1 MTSCADILTEMKAS
15 PSERKYIER
24 RVKEGGDS
32 AEITEEII
40 QDIENQRFR
49 DDSNELSK
57 TNTVAFLDKL
67 KQVSTKV
74 KKPYNALFRFLVGD
88 KSGITSRS
96 LARAQARSGYFA
108 SKLRMPKY
116 DVETLRTLAANEIN
130 KNNFQLI
137 LENYK
142 IEFEESDFNFGG
154 EWDPNDI
161 KNIGQLKKEIIKGG
175 DNFWGD
181 HILLQLLQ
189 KKLKLNIIILNSN
202 YTVHPMASL
211 DLSEN
216 DKTIII
222 YYLDQNHFQ
231 LIGYYD
237 GDLMKTLFKNDEL
250 PEIIVKVY
258 NEDCR
263 NNF

>member
-1 MTSCADILTEMKAS
+1 MNYYLTDSIYINNGETFYEEGAKSKKITKKNWHNYLNDYGWTKLNLGWRKRLKENNNNSCFGLLEC
-15 PSERKYIER
+15 
-24 RVKEGGDS
+24 GGDGDCFFHVLCE
-32 AEITEEII
+32 ALNTE
-40 QDIENQRFR
+40 
-49 DDSNELSK
+49 
-57 TNTVAFLDKL
+57 FL
-67 KQVSTKV
+67 
-74 KKPYNALFRFLVGD
+74 
-88 KSGITSRS
+88 
-96 LARAQARSGYFA
+96 

-116 DVETLRTLAANEIN
+116 DVHTLRTLAANEIN

-142 IEFEESDFNFGG
+142 IDYEENSFNFG

-161 KNIGQLKKEIIKGG
+161 KTIGQLKKEIVKGG

-189 KKLKLNIIILNSN
+189 KKLKLNIIVLNSDC
-202 YTVHPMASL
+202 TIHPMASL

-222 YYLDQNHFQ
+222 YYIDQYHFQ

-237 GDLMKTLFKNDEL
+237 GNSMKTLFKNNEL
-250 PEIIVKVY
+250 PQIIVNIY

-263 NNF
+263 INF

>member
-1 MTSCADILTEMKAS
+1 MNYYLTDSIYINNGITFYENDSNSKKITTKNWHHYLGDYGWTKLNLGWRKRLKEDGKSCFGLLDC
-15 PSERKYIER
+15 
-24 RVKEGGDS
+24 GGDGDCFFHVLCE
-32 AEITEEII
+32 ALNTE
-40 QDIENQRFR
+40 
-49 DDSNELSK
+49 
-57 TNTVAFLDKL
+57 FL
-67 KQVSTKV
+67 
-74 KKPYNALFRFLVGD
+74 
-88 KSGITSRS
+88 
-96 LARAQARSGYFA
+96 

-116 DVETLRTLAANEIN
+116 EVKTLRLLAANEIT
-130 KNNFQLI
+130 KNNFKLI

-142 IEFEESDFNFGG
+142 IGFEEGDING
-154 EWDPNDI
+154 EWDPNEI
-161 KNIGQLKKEIIKGG
+161 KTIGQLKTEIVKGG

-189 KKLKLNIIILNSN
+189 QKLKLNIIILNSN

-222 YYLDQNHFQ
+222 YYLDQHHFQ

-237 GDLMKTLFKNDEL
+237 GNLMKTLFKNDEL
-250 PEIIVKVY
+250 PEIIMNVY

-263 NNF
+263 NNL